1 MTYKSA
7 TVDVIEALTNSGK
20 TFECLFEGEN
30 AAGTQR
36 RIQARYFRCRLN
48 PSSQQDWLNTELPR
62 CRGHCQGSDGPDQ
75 GRRWKVEVL
84 QHQEGTGDGV
94 TPFMPGRDARRA
106 ISDSDLSLSLPEPGY
121 VLGFDAGAVMLK
133 SSSSYRE
140 DGYEMPKL
148 RI

>member
-48 PSSQQDWLNTELPR
+48 PSSQQDWLNTEDFLAAEATAKVLMDPTKV
-62 CRGHCQGSDGPDQ
+62 GAG
-75 GRRWKVEVL
+75 KVEVL
-84 QHQEGTGDGV
+84 QHQEGTGYCVILVLSAGSLMIA
-94 TPFMPGRDARRA
+94 PLRRG
-106 ISDSDLSLSLPEPGY
+106 LCFPEG
-121 VLGFDAGAVMLK
+121 
-133 SSSSYRE
+133 
-140 DGYEMPKL
+140 
-148 RI
+148 